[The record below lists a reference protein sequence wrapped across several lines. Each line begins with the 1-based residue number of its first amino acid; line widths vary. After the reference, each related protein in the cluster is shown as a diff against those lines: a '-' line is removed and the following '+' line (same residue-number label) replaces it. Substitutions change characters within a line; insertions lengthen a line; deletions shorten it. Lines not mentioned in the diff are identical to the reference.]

1 MIFSVCHQNCFIDMV
16 YFVFQCRHSLF
27 HFMRLFIVSLYE
39 TILLCRV
46 FFPHDLDSA
55 ADAILA
61 GGDDSNK

>member
-16 YFVFQCRHSLF
+16 YFVCQHRRSLF
-27 HFMRLFIVSLYE
+27 HFIRL
-39 TILLCRV
+39 LLCRV
-46 FFPHDLDSA
+46 FFPHDLDSV